1 MRGLLFA
8 FFCLTLMYSPDVC
21 SKTDKMHQSDTTEL
35 EGVIMKMTQ
44 VNPPGSKMENSTDF
58 YIQGGL
64 KSYFI
69 KICES
74 KLHEKQLNDLV
85 GSQVKGHITLRDG
98 FWDMCGDAVVQSR
111 TGPYVALHAVE
122 ILKDKK
128 TYHYYDGNSNH
139 YTITAGMIKYD
150 PVRKEN
156 SSSGMYSGG
165 KPARAALSEEQFE
178 SLVKL
183 IGSIEKDPAIRAAT
197 RAKGTGMILVAF
209 SQELRK
215 FIFLKGS
222 KMDSLEKELK
232 AALGIK

>member
-1 MRGLLFA
+1 
-8 FFCLTLMYSPDVC
+8 MYSPDVC
-21 SKTDKMHQSDTTEL
+21 SKSDPMEQSDTTEL
-35 EGVIMKMTQ
+35 EGVIMKMAQ
-44 VNPPGSKMENSTDF
+44 VNPPGSKMATSSDF

-74 KLHEKQLNDLV
+74 KLNKKQLNELV
-85 GSQVKGHITLRDG
+85 GSQVKAHISLRDG
-98 FWDMCGDAVVQSR
+98 FWDICGDALVQSR
-111 TGPYVALHAVE
+111 TGPYVALDAVE

-150 PVRKEN
+150 PVKKEN
-156 SSSGMYSGG
+156 SSSGAYSGG

-183 IGSIEKDPAIRAAT
+183 ISSIEKDPAIRAST
-197 RAKGTGMILVAF
+197 RAKGTGMVSITF

-215 FIFLKGS
+215 FIFLKGT
-222 KMDSLEKELK
+222 KMNQLEKELK
-232 AALGIK
+232 SALSL